1 MKHPPKFK
9 AFLAS
14 VRTPNLPSV
23 ACNVFSGIAFAAV
36 TAPITTWHAAA
47 AITSGVCLYLAGNLL
62 NDWHDREWDATHRP
76 ERALPQHIFQASSYL
91 MLAIAL
97 CGAALVAA
105 AINTRSLVIAIV
117 IIGLILIYTKTH
129 KVWKLAVIPMGLCR
143 SLLPLLGFSA
153 CAAPLSTSNQPP
165 HALVL
170 FSISLL
176 VHVGGLSLIAR
187 LESFAKPS
195 PKLTLNV
202 FYPIAVAFTTLAA
215 HSGKNIGLNHV
226 WPAALP
232 YLAWS
237 FVAIFIL
244 RKSVHSGVSMLLA
257 GIPLIDWM
265 FLIPLSKYAGTQLS
279 PLVLLVP
286 PAACIL
292 GKFLQK
298 IVPAT

>member
-1 MKHPPKFK
+1 MKHPRKFK

-36 TAPITTWHAAA
+36 AAPINTWHAAA
-47 AITSGVCLYLAGNLL
+47 AITSGICIYLAGNLL
-62 NDWHDREWDATHRP
+62 NDWHDREWDAIHRP
-76 ERALPQHIFQASSYL
+76 ERALPQRIFQASSYL
-91 MLAIAL
+91 MLAITL
-97 CGAALVAA
+97 CGAGLVAA
-105 AINTRSLVIAIV
+105 AINPRSLATAIV

-129 KVWKLAVIPMGLCR
+129 KIWKLAVIPMGLCR
-143 SLLPLLGFSA
+143 ALLPLLGYFA
-153 CAAPLSTSNQPP
+153 CAAPLSASLQPP
-165 HALVL
+165 QALTL
-170 FSISLL
+170 FAFSLL
-176 VHVGGLSLIAR
+176 VHVCGLSLIAR
-187 LESFAKPS
+187 LESLATPS
-195 PKLTLNV
+195 PKLAPDLI
-202 FYPIAVAFTTLAA
+202 YPIAVALTTLAA
-215 HSGKNIGLNHV
+215 HSSNNIGFNHV

-237 FVAIFIL
+237 FLAIFLL

-279 PLVLLVP
+279 PFALLAP
-286 PAACIL
+286 PVACLL

>member
-1 MKHPPKFK
+1 MNHPLKFK

-23 ACNVFSGIAFAAV
+23 ACNVFSGIACAAV
-36 TAPITTWHAAA
+36 VAPITTWHAAA
-47 AITSGVCLYLAGNLL
+47 AITSGICLYLAGNLL
-62 NDWHDREWDATHRP
+62 NDWHDREWDAIHRP
-76 ERALPQHIFQASSYL
+76 ERALPQHIFQASNYL

-97 CGAALVAA
+97 CGAGLVAA
-105 AINTRSLVIAIV
+105 AINSRSLATAII

-143 SLLPLLGFSA
+143 ALLPLLGYFA
-153 CAAPLSTSNQPP
+153 CAAPLSASMQPP
-165 HALVL
+165 QALVL
-170 FSISLL
+170 FAISLF

-187 LESFAKPS
+187 SESLANPS
-195 PKLTLNV
+195 PKLAIDLT
-202 FYPIAVAFTTLAA
+202 YPIAVAFTTLAA
-215 HSGKNIGLNHV
+215 HNSNNIGFNHV
-226 WPAALP
+226 WPGALP

-237 FVAIFIL
+237 FLAIFLL
-244 RKSVHSGVSMLLA
+244 RKSVRSGVSMLLA

-279 PLVLLVP
+279 PLALLVP
-286 PAACIL
+286 PVACIL